1 MVVSELLL
9 SLRTA
14 LNLLPDIPQAGLQ
27 SYFMSSESVACE
39 KQRALITPGKALR
52 L

>member
-1 MVVSELLL
+1 MSGLLL

-27 SYFMSSESVACE
+27 SYFMSGESVARE
-39 KQRALITPGKALR
+39 KQTTLITPSKALR